1 MKINV
6 RKNIFETNSSSMH
19 SVSVI
24 SKKLQHNE
32 MVLDKDGIL
41 HTELGEFGWGYDEY
55 FDQATKLSYLVTT
68 KAMHLEHESY
78 YLDEKEFDELLE
90 DLKDDSE
97 WINLVNMLKERTGCK
112 DVVIDKSNGYIDHQ
126 SFEGGITSFLKS
138 IDCTAEEFI
147 FGDTTLIIDN
157 DNR

>member
-1 MKINV
+1 MIINV

-24 SKKLQHNE
+24 SKKLQPNE
-32 MVLDKDGIL
+32 MVLDEDGIL

-55 FDQATKLSYLVTT
+55 FNQATKLSYLVTII
-68 KAMHLEHESY
+68 AMKIYGYCINDESGFY
-78 YLDEKEFDELLE
+78 ELLE
-90 DLKDDSE
+90 GLKDDSE
-97 WINLVNMLKERTGCK
+97 WIDLVNMLKERTGCK
-112 DVVIDKSNGYIDHQ
+112 DVVVDKSDGYIDHQ
-126 SFEGGITSFLKS
+126 SFEGTATAFLKS

-157 DNR
+157 DNH